1 MAGMRIDDPTGRQER
16 TRTIAI
22 VGAGFSGTALA
33 LHLLR
38 AAPPSNTSVVLIER
52 SGRFGPGLAYGGVS
66 DTPLLN
72 VPAGQMSVDEQQPHD
87 FVNFLQS
94 RGWAADGKAFVP
106 RHLYGQYLETRLK
119 EAARTDGEGARMQR
133 IVGTATSVSRVDAVQ
148 AWRVGIDDGRSI
160 LAHLVVLATGHS
172 PPRNLEA
179 FLPLASTGRYVA
191 EPWSVL
197 PSTRPAART
206 LIVGTGLTMA
216 DTVCELTARPDG
228 PQEIIAVS
236 RRGLLSQSRRDGAP
250 SLQQAPRMLSALG
263 PAPGLRQIVATVRS
277 AVRDAESWG
286 GSWHDVVSGL
296 RPHTAHLWTS
306 LTEADRRRFLRH
318 VQPYWDVHRH
328 QLPPSVGRRIHELL
342 QSGRL
347 KILAARIL
355 ACGTRAG
362 RAVVDLRHRKC
373 GRVESMEFDQVI
385 NCSGPDGDPR
395 RSPSDLIRSLVADGT
410 LVPAPTGLGVLV
422 DRFGRLRS
430 RAGDAV
436 PGLYYLGPW
445 LRARD
450 WEATAVCE
458 LRRQASLLARH
469 LRHDVPLSM
478 AAEPLPRHVPGEFT
492 PAVIR

>member
-1 MAGMRIDDPTGRQER
+1 MAGMRVDDPAANDEHV
-16 TRTIAI
+16 RTIVI

-33 LHLLR
+33 LQLLR
-38 AAPPSNTSVVLIER
+38 TAGPSNVSVVLVER
-52 SGRFGPGLAYGGVS
+52 SGRFGPGLAYGGLS
-66 DTPLLN
+66 DTALLN
-72 VPAGQMSVDEQQPHD
+72 VPAGQMSVDEQQPDD
-87 FVNFLQS
+87 FVRFLRL
-94 RGWAADGKAFVP
+94 RGSTADGRAFVP
-106 RHLYGQYLETRLK
+106 RRLYGQYLEARLN
-119 EAARTDGEGARMQR
+119 EAARTDGAGARLQR
-133 IVGTATSVSRVDAVQ
+133 IVGTATSVSRVEGVQ
-148 AWRVGIDDGRSI
+148 AWRVEIEDGRSI
-160 LAHLVVLATGHS
+160 LADQVVLATGHS
-172 PPRNLEA
+172 PPRNLEE
-179 FLPLASTGRYVA
+179 FLPLASTGRYLA

-236 RRGLLSQSRRDGAP
+236 RRGLLSQSRREGAP

-263 PAPGLRQIVATVRS
+263 PAPGLRQIVATVRA

-296 RPHTAHLWTS
+296 RPHTACLWGS

-328 QLPPSVGRRIHELL
+328 QLPPAVGRRIHELL

-355 ACGTRAG
+355 SCETRTG
-362 RAVVDLRHRKC
+362 RAVVALRHRKG

-395 RSPSDLIRSLVADGT
+395 RSRSVLIRSLVADGT
-410 LVPAPTGLGVLV
+410 LVPAPTGVGVLV
-422 DRFGRLRS
+422 DRHGRLRS
-430 RAGDAV
+430 RVGDAV

-458 LRRQASLLARH
+458 LRREASFLARQ
-469 LRHDVPLSM
+469 LRHEAPPSM
-478 AAEPLPRHVPGEFT
+478 AAEQMPAREPWEF
-492 PAVIR
+492 ASGVM

>member
-1 MAGMRIDDPTGRQER
+1 MAGMRIDDPAGSHDHA
-16 TRTIAI
+16 RTIAI

-38 AAPPSNTSVVLIER
+38 AAPPSSTSVVLIER
-52 SGRFGPGLAYGGVS
+52 SGRFGPGLAYGGAS
-66 DTPLLN
+66 DTALLN
-72 VPAGQMSVDEQQPHD
+72 VPAGQMSVDEQEPHD
-87 FVNFLQS
+87 FVRFLQS
-94 RGWAADGKAFVP
+94 RGWTADGKAFVP
-106 RHLYGQYLETRLK
+106 RYLYGQYLEARLN
-119 EAARTDGEGARMQR
+119 EAARIDGAGARLQR
-133 IVGTATSVSRVDAVQ
+133 IIGTATSLSRVEAVQ
-148 AWRVGIDDGRSI
+148 AWRVEIDDGRRI
-160 LAHLVVLATGHS
+160 LADQVVLATGHS
-172 PPRNLEA
+172 PPRDLEVL
-179 FLPLASTGRYVA
+179 LPLVSTGRYVA

-197 PSTRPAART
+197 PSPRPDARV

-216 DTVCELTARPDG
+216 DTVCELTARLHG
-228 PQEIIAVS
+228 PREIIAVS
-236 RRGLLSQSRRDGAP
+236 RRGLLSQSRREGVP
-250 SLQQAPRMLSALG
+250 SLQQAPPMLSALG
-263 PAPGLRQIVATVRS
+263 PAPGLRQVVATVRA
-277 AVRDAESWG
+277 AVRDAASWG

-318 VQPYWDVHRH
+318 VQPFWDVHRH
-328 QLPPSVGRRIHELL
+328 QLPPAVGRRIHELL

-355 ACGTRAG
+355 SCSTRAR
-362 RAVVDLRHRKC
+362 RAVVDLRRRKG

-395 RSPSDLIRSLVADGT
+395 RSQSVLIRSLVADGT
-410 LVPAPTGLGVLV
+410 LVPAPTGLGVLA
-422 DRFGRLRS
+422 DRHGRLRS

-436 PGLYYLGPW
+436 RGLYYLGPW

-469 LRHDVPLSM
+469 LRHEVQPSM
-478 AAEPLPRHVPGEFT
+478 AAEHIPAREPRTFT
-492 PAVIR
+492 SGVMR